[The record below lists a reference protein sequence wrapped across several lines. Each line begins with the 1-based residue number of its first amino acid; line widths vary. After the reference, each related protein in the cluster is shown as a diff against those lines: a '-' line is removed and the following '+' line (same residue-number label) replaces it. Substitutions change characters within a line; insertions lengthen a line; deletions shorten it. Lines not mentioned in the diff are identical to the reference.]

1 MLRVK
6 IGRIAQSE
14 AIFQYYPQPQLLDLF
29 VPGLWSCLSTLNVKE
44 SDSRECSRLW
54 GFPAAAQTS
63 AGDEGGMIQK
73 KGCDWGAFPWFKE
86 NIREANL
93 WVFDKCEWLDQRPEN
108 PGSKAHADI
117 CVSFQTHTKYFS
129 VIDFKKTQS
138 NTTTHFHLNC

>member
-1 MLRVK
+1 MLHVK

-14 AIFQYYPQPQLLDLF
+14 AIFQYYAQPQLLDLF

-73 KGCDWGAFPWFKE
+73 KGCD
-86 NIREANL
+86 
-93 WVFDKCEWLDQRPEN
+93 
-108 PGSKAHADI
+108 
-117 CVSFQTHTKYFS
+117 
-129 VIDFKKTQS
+129 
-138 NTTTHFHLNC
+138 